1 MKVAREGDFVQVG
14 DLVKLIKLSGAG
26 HIGIIVDNPRRLHGE
41 DRFDILMQ
49 DGTMVKGLP
58 RPYMELISESR

>member
-1 MKVAREGDFVQVG
+1 VKVTKEGGFVQVG
-14 DLVKLIKLSGAG
+14 DLVKLVRLSTKGL
-26 HIGIIVDNPRRLHGE
+26 IGIVIDNPRRLHGE

>member
-1 MKVAREGDFVQVG
+1 MKVG

-26 HIGIIVDNPRRLHGE
+26 QLGIVVDNPRRLHGE
-41 DRFDILMQ
+41 DRFDILME

-58 RPYMELISESR
+58 EPYAEVISENR

>member
-1 MKVAREGDFVQVG
+1 MKVKVG

-26 HIGIIVDNPRRLHGE
+26 HVGIVVNNPRRLHGE

-49 DGTMVKGLP
+49 DGTMIKGLP

>member
-1 MKVAREGDFVQVG
+1 VKVKVG

-26 HIGIIVDNPRRLHGE
+26 HIGIVVDNPRRLHGE
-41 DRFDILMQ
+41 DRFDILMA

-58 RPYMELISESR
+58 EPYAEVISECR